1 MIKMNTYKLQ
11 ITRIELEENK
21 YWQKNIVIKQIK
33 VMDENWKYIK
43 FWKLDKLFKVV
54 EPQLKNTILE
64 LKTNYNYEKE
74 NI

>member
-1 MIKMNTYKLQ
+1 MNTYKLQ